1 MKVVVEH
8 TGPCRKTLK
17 ISATGGELKDDFENV
32 IASFMRDSQLP
43 GFRAGKAP
51 RARVEKHYEKGILD
65 AVKDEAL
72 SRLYHEAVREQKVTP
87 VSIIDV
93 RDTKVSRTE
102 GIQFTVLVDVPPE
115 FKLPAY
121 KKLSVDA
128 RPVAVADDEMQQAFD
143 RMINAFS
150 RFEDVTD
157 RAAAEG
163 DLVQVDYSGTCGG
176 QPMKAAVPSDAGLG
190 EGKDLWVVLGEH
202 EFLPGLARA
211 LVGVTTGET
220 RTHSCEFPADF
231 RVREA
236 AGKKAEYTLQVKAVR
251 RRVRPEM
258 NEEFFKRMGLESEEG
273 LRNMLRS
280 DLLARKEQ
288 AEKNRQKEELVK
300 KLLAETSM
308 EVPQSVVDEETQHE
322 IRGILQHIVRQG
334 ATRQQVQEQ
343 QKDIIEAATRNSNE
357 RVRMTYI
364 LSRIADEEKI
374 EVTDEEVALRI
385 QAMAQNYNMP
395 VEKMRAELDQ
405 KNGMENLRHDVQIE
419 KTLDFLQG
427 LAVKNG

>member
-1 MKVVVEH
+1 MNVVVEH

-115 FKLPAY
+115 FTLPAY

-150 RFEDVTD
+150 RFEDVTG

-176 QPMKAAVPSDAGLG
+176 QPM
-190 EGKDLWVVLGEH
+190 
-202 EFLPGLARA
+202 
-211 LVGVTTGET
+211 
-220 RTHSCEFPADF
+220 
-231 RVREA
+231 
-236 AGKKAEYTLQVKAVR
+236 
-251 RRVRPEM
+251 
-258 NEEFFKRMGLESEEG
+258 
-273 LRNMLRS
+273 
-280 DLLARKEQ
+280 
-288 AEKNRQKEELVK
+288 
-300 KLLAETSM
+300 
-308 EVPQSVVDEETQHE
+308 
-322 IRGILQHIVRQG
+322 
-334 ATRQQVQEQ
+334 
-343 QKDIIEAATRNSNE
+343 
-357 RVRMTYI
+357 
-364 LSRIADEEKI
+364 
-374 EVTDEEVALRI
+374 
-385 QAMAQNYNMP
+385 
-395 VEKMRAELDQ
+395 
-405 KNGMENLRHDVQIE
+405 
-419 KTLDFLQG
+419 
-427 LAVKNG
+427 